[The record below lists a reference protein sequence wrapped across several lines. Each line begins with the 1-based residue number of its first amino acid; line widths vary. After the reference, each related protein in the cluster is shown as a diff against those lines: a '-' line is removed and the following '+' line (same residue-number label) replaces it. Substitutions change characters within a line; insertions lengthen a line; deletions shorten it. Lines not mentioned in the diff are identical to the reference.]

1 VAFCCAPYIQ
11 PKVRPDVYLWGNFE
25 CFIEMSEDAIQNSI
39 GRTEQKTAINLDHDY
54 AIMSHK
60 ETFVYLTLI
69 NANR

>member
-1 VAFCCAPYIQ
+1 
-11 PKVRPDVYLWGNFE
+11 
-25 CFIEMSEDAIQNSI
+25 MSEDAIQNSI

-60 ETFVYLTLI
+60 ETFVYLTLR